1 MDVKKFSLLTVG
13 CVLLLTGGVVA
24 SAALLSR
31 FALNIKSSDER
42 EKTVTVKGVGEKNII
57 ADLGAFE
64 CEISCTAKDIPS
76 GYLEINRINKILHAK
91 LHELKISKEWIENEF
106 MQYHPVYKTVRIK
119 ENTREST
126 QEVFS
131 HYHFEKSFRIRS
143 NDVKT
148 LENAALQL
156 YSLSG
161 GGINI
166 KISSVEYYISNPEQ
180 YKLELVDMATK
191 SAWQRANTVASTCG
205 AQLGK
210 LITARQGVIQITR
223 PASNDTS
230 DYGMYDTRTINKVM
244 RLVVTLVF
252 SLE

>member
-1 MDVKKFSLLTVG
+1 MDVKKFSLLTVA

-42 EKTVTVKGVGEKNII
+42 EKTITVKGVGERNIV
-57 ADLGAFE
+57 ADIGAFE
-64 CEISCTAKDIPS
+64 CEISCNAKDIQS
-76 GYLEINRINKILHAK
+76 GYTEIKRIDKILQLK
-91 LHELKISKEWIENEF
+91 LRELKIKPEWVENES
-106 MQYHPVYKTVRIK
+106 MVYDSIYKTIRTK
-119 ENTREST
+119 ENSREST

-131 HYHFEKSFRIRS
+131 HYRFVKSFRVRS
-143 NDVKT
+143 SEVQL
-148 LENAALQL
+148 LERAALQL
-156 YSLSG
+156 YALSAN
-161 GGINI
+161 GINV
-166 KISSVEYYISNPEQ
+166 KVSSVEYYISNPEQ
-180 YKLELVDMATK
+180 YKLELIDLATR
-191 SAWQRANTVASTCG
+191 SAYQRANTVASTCE
-205 AQLGK
+205 AKLGK

-252 SLE
+252 TLE